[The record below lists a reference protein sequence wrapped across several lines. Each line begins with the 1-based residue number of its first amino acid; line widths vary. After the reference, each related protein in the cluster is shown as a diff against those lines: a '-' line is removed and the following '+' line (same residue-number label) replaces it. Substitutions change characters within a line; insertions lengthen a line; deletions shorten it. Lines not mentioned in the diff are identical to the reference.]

1 MSYETIVLCPT
12 QETVFGY
19 VNIIQDK
26 LQSHIVKILYS
37 DIETKVDTI
46 INSLI
51 DMKKL
56 QKDNPSFRYILDE
69 ETQQIHAIGRASAS
83 APVKV
88 ISTPVPREAVTIIQL
103 KRKLPLFKTCLA
115 SLINNE
121 YSDDKKFI
129 FNISHLPN
137 YFDQIFKDLYCVYI
151 KHKNKGITFN
161 CDVENYINE
170 PVKKDLQVY
179 TYVSNIINEVDTY
192 KLIGVI

>member
-12 QETVFGY
+12 QGTVFGY

-26 LQSHIVKILYS
+26 LQSHIVKTLYS

-51 DMKKL
+51 DIEKL

-69 ETQQIHAIGRASAS
+69 ETQQIHAIGKASAS
-83 APVKV
+83 TPVKI

-103 KRKLPLFKTCLA
+103 KKKLPLFKTCLA
-115 SLINNE
+115 SLINSE
-121 YSDDKKFI
+121 YSDNEKFI

-151 KHKNKGITFN
+151 KHKNKEILFN
-161 CDVENYINE
+161 CDVENHINE